1 VRETVLRELQPALAD
16 EAVRLMRDRLQPAV
30 ERVLS
35 SVTME
40 LRKSFE
46 TRLRESIARA
56 VAAELRREREE
67 R

>member
-1 VRETVLRELQPALAD
+1 
-16 EAVRLMRDRLQPAV
+16 MRDRLQPAV

-40 LRKSFE
+40 LRQSFE